1 MQPQISCSFVHNGAS
16 PPSEHSSEAAYA
28 EFLENR
34 HKLRGDLDHHI

>member
-1 MQPQISCSFVHNGAS
+1 MQPQISYSPIHNGAS